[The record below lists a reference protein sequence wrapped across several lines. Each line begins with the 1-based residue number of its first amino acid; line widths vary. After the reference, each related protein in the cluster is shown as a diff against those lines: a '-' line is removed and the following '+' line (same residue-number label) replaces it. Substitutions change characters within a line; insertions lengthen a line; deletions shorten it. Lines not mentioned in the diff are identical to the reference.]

1 MNLGIRRFE
10 GASLVVAMSR
20 IAGLSAAQREN
31 LREIAKVHTVKE
43 KRGQGDALW
52 LMCKVCKEADLAEK
66 VLVLKVEPFDDAP
79 MDAGQLEAFYEK
91 LGFVVLQRKDDD
103 ATPHV
108 MMARKPRRG
117 LSGWSTE
124 EGVCR

>member
-10 GASLVVAMSR
+10 GASLVVEMSG

-43 KRGQGDALW
+43 KRRQGDALW
-52 LMCKVCKEADLAEK
+52 LMCKVCMEADRAEK

-79 MDAGQLEAFYEK
+79 MDAGKLEAFYEK
-91 LGFVVLQRKDDD
+91 LGFVVLQRKDD

-108 MMARKPRRG
+108 IMTRKPRRG
-117 LSGWSTE
+117 LSIMSTE